1 MSKKIKKTEK
11 SSKRIHNVVFSL
23 KRQENRR
30 KRSMGLRTE
39 MEKGIMR

>member
-1 MSKKIKKTEK
+1 MSKKIKK
-11 SSKRIHNVVFSL
+11 SSKRIQNVVFSL
-23 KRQENRR
+23 KRQGKQE

>member
-1 MSKKIKKTEK
+1 MSSFPQKD
-11 SSKRIHNVVFSL
+11 R
-23 KRQENRR
+23 ENRR

>member
-1 MSKKIKKTEK
+1 MSFLSKKD
-11 SSKRIHNVVFSL
+11 R
-23 KRQENRR
+23 ENRR

>member
-1 MSKKIKKTEK
+1 MSKKIKK
-11 SSKRIHNVVFSL
+11 SSKRIQNVVFSL
-23 KRQENRR
+23 KDRENRR